1 MYRLMAS
8 DPHLPINW
16 TASTEYPSRVRNCA
30 PETRQE
36 CWENR
41 CNGSPEGPGLSMVV
55 PVFWMVSR
63 KICTIWVWE
72 MVCPS
77 GPGIRG
83 MPVGRSIWAGN
94 QWRRVAR
101 CLIIAWCGHRARR
114 CGAVRHKQECP
125 RETHAPVVSFFWTGR
140 VMNVVFS
147 SRVFWC
153 HTCLVEAAAASM
165 PRSSHQ
171 QHQGC
176 ISRVARVFRPVMG
189 FSSQ

>member
-1 MYRLMAS
+1 MCCSCNGASWMYRLMAS

-41 CNGSPEGPGLSMVV
+41 CCGSPEGPGLSIVV
-55 PVFWMVSR
+55 PVLWMVSR

-83 MPVGRSIWAGN
+83 MPVGRSICVGN
-94 QWRRVAR
+94 QWRSSEMWCCPAQTRVSPR
-101 CLIIAWCGHRARR
+101 DT
-114 CGAVRHKQECP
+114 CP
-125 RETHAPVVSFFWTGR
+125 GRVIFLDWYR
-140 VMNVVFS
+140 VMNVVCS

-153 HTCLVEAAAASM
+153 HTCLVEAAASM

-171 QHQGC
+171 QQ
-176 ISRVARVFRPVMG
+176 IRVASLEWPVMG